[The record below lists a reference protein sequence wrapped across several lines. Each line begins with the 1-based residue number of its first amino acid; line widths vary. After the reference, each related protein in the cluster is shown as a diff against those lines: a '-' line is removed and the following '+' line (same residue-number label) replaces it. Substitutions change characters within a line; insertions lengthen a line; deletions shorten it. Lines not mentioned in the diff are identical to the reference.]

1 LIIYNI
7 TQSFLWTYFRLV
19 YRLRVTGLDHVP
31 ATGGAIIAANHA
43 SFLDPPTMGIAV
55 CHRALRYMAR
65 DDLFRIPVV
74 GPGMRMMGAL
84 PIRRGGAN
92 GHALRN
98 FVSRIRDHGEIL
110 LVFPEGTRSSDGAV
124 KGARRGIG
132 AVCLAAQGAA
142 GGGAAD
148 GVRVPVI
155 PALITGTWGVW
166 PRSRRLPRLRG
177 RIEVRFGPPVQW
189 SNAELKATGD
199 ANGALATQIMKRIAE
214 LKTPQDTPVG
224 YLEGLRRI
232 FRKPS
237 TGGKPVVARY
247 TEAHGDDARVSFR

>member
-1 LIIYNI
+1 MIIYNI

-110 LVFPEGTRSSDGAV
+110 LVFLEGKGYKVIVASNGKEAIGKYREHHGEIVLVFSDMGLPELSGEQMFYQLLQINPNV
-124 KGARRGIG
+124 K
-132 AVCLAAQGAA
+132 VVLASGYIEPGKKSELFRA
-142 GGGAAD
+142 G
-148 GVRVPVI
+148 VKEIVYKPYI
-155 PALITGTWGVW
+155 P
-166 PRSRRLPRLRG
+166 
-177 RIEVRFGPPVQW
+177 
-189 SNAELKATGD
+189 D
-199 ANGALATQIMKRIAE
+199 AI
-214 LKTPQDTPVG
+214 LKTV
-224 YLEGLRRI
+224 RRVI
-232 FRKPS
+232 D
-237 TGGKPVVARY
+237 G
-247 TEAHGDDARVSFR
+247 